1 MIIMMM
7 IIINDNY
14 HFEFPQFNSILV
26 VFFLVLLFHSK
37 ETRNVTI
44 FILSFIWPFY
54 QWIMMMIFEKHVYNY
69 YTIKFLLKMQKK
81 SRKKKIL

>member
-26 VFFLVLLFHSK
+26 LLFHSI

-44 FILSFIWPFY
+44 FIHSFIWPFY